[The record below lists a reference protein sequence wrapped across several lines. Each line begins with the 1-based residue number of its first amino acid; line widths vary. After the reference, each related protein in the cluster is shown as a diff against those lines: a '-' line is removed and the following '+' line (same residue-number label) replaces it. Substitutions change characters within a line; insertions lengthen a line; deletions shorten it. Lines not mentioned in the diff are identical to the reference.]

1 MEPHI
6 LFSMWATIFFIIVI
20 IGIAMF
26 FWQKNKQ
33 KNEQEVRRSIFKE
46 LTLEN
51 VGPGGV
57 IHLMNVG
64 PEMEEYD
71 VTILSKSIY
80 REGESN
86 RNVSQSGMTTLAANH
101 EWYELEGDNG
111 RQKVWISIEE
121 DDGLDVTLAL
131 RTLKLRDLP
140 INRSDLDRMD
150 ETAEGEFEF
159 EGQTFYYEYSNE
171 ASFFSNGNTS
181 RENESFFYYWEF
193 ENKKGDQ
200 FITIEEWENG
210 KYDITLSIPIKSSQ
224 VKVYSLGGE
233 TA

>member
-1 MEPHI
+1 
-6 LFSMWATIFFIIVI
+6 MWSLIFFIIVI
-20 IGIAMF
+20 IGVGVF
-26 FWQKNKQ
+26 FWQKNKR
-33 KNEQEVRRSIFKE
+33 KKEAEVQPNTPKE

-51 VGPGGV
+51 VEPGGV

-64 PEMEEYD
+64 PDMEEYD

-80 REGESN
+80 REGES
-86 RNVSQSGMTTLAANH
+86 T

-111 RQKVWISIEE
+111 KQKVWISIEE

-140 INRSDLDRMD
+140 INRSDLDIMD
-150 ETAEGEFEF
+150 ESAEGEFEF
-159 EGQTFYYEYSNE
+159 EGQTFYFEYSNE

-181 RENESFFYYWEF
+181 RDNESFFYYWEF
-193 ENKKGDQ
+193 ENENEDQ

-210 KYDITLSIPIKSSQ
+210 KFEITLAVPLKSSQ
-224 VKVYSLGGE
+224 IKIYSLGDGN
-233 TA
+233 AAY

>member
-1 MEPHI
+1 
-6 LFSMWATIFFIIVI
+6 MWATIFFIIII

-33 KNEQEVRRSIFKE
+33 KKE
-46 LTLEN
+46 EEAKRNVLEERTLEN

-71 VTILSKSIY
+71 VTILAKSVY

-86 RNVSQSGMTTLAANH
+86 RAANR
-101 EWYELEGDNG
+101 EWHELEGDNG

-150 ETAEGEFEF
+150 EAAEGEFEF
-159 EGQTFYYEYSNE
+159 EGQTFYFEYSNE
-171 ASFFSNGNTS
+171 ASFFSNGDTS
-181 RENESFFYYWEF
+181 PQNESFFYYWEF
-193 ENKKGDQ
+193 ENEKEDQ

-210 KYDITLSIPIKSSQ
+210 KFEITLSVPLKSSQ
-224 VKVYSLGGE
+224 IKVYSLRGSS
-233 TA
+233 T

>member
-1 MEPHI
+1 
-6 LFSMWATIFFIIVI
+6 MWATIFFIIVI

-33 KNEQEVRRSIFKE
+33 KKEQEAKLNTPKE

-64 PEMEEYD
+64 PNMEEYD

-80 REGESN
+80 REGESD
-86 RNVSQSGMTTLAANH
+86 

-111 RQKVWISIEE
+111 KQKVWISIEE

-131 RTLKLRDLP
+131 RTLKLREIP

-150 ETAEGEFEF
+150 EAAEGEFEF
-159 EGQTFYYEYSNE
+159 EDQTFYFEYSNE
-171 ASFFSNGNTS
+171 ASFFSDGNTS
-181 RENESFFYYWEF
+181 AENESFFYYWEF
-193 ENKKGDQ
+193 ENEKEDQ

-210 KYDITLSIPIKSSQ
+210 KFEITLSVPLKSSQ
-224 VKVYSLGGE
+224 VKVYSLGGA
-233 TA
+233 TV

>member
-1 MEPHI
+1 
-6 LFSMWATIFFIIVI
+6 MWSLIFFIIVI
-20 IGIAMF
+20 IGIGVF

-33 KNEQEVRRSIFKE
+33 KKEAEAKDDAPKE

-64 PEMEEYD
+64 PNMEEYD

-86 RNVSQSGMTTLAANH
+86 

-111 RQKVWISIEE
+111 KQKVWISIEE

-131 RTLKLRDLP
+131 RTLKLRELP
-140 INRSDLDRMD
+140 INRSDLDVMD
-150 ETAEGEFEF
+150 ESAEGEFEF
-159 EGQTFYYEYSNE
+159 EGQTFYFEYSNE
-171 ASFFSNGNTS
+171 ASFFSNGDTS
-181 RENESFFYYWEF
+181 RDNESFFYYWEF
-193 ENKKGDQ
+193 ENENEDQ

-210 KYDITLSIPIKSSQ
+210 KFEITLAVPLKSSQ
-224 VKVYSLGGE
+224 IKVYSLGDGS
-233 TA
+233 AAAY

>member
-1 MEPHI
+1 
-6 LFSMWATIFFIIVI
+6 MWTTIFFIIII

-33 KNEQEVRRSIFKE
+33 KNEQEAKRSTFKE

-51 VGPGGV
+51 VGQGGV

-71 VTILSKSIY
+71 VTILSKGIY
-80 REGESN
+80 REGES
-86 RNVSQSGMTTLAANH
+86 H
-101 EWYELEGDNG
+101 EWHELEGDNG

-131 RTLKLRDLP
+131 RTLKLRDLS
-140 INRSDLDRMD
+140 INRSDLDRMN

-171 ASFFSNGNTS
+171 ASFFSNGDTS

-193 ENKKGDQ
+193 ENEKGDQ

-210 KYDITLSIPIKSSQ
+210 KYEITLSIPLKSSQ

-233 TA
+233 SV

>member
-1 MEPHI
+1 MNPEPYM
-6 LFSMWATIFFIIVI
+6 FSLMWAIIFFTIVI
-20 IGIAMF
+20 IGIGMF

-33 KNEQEVRRSIFKE
+33 KKEQEAKLNTPKE

-64 PEMEEYD
+64 PNMEEYD

-86 RNVSQSGMTTLAANH
+86 
-101 EWYELEGDNG
+101 EWHELEGDNG
-111 RQKVWISIEE
+111 KQKVWISIEE

-131 RTLKLRDLP
+131 RALKLRELP

-150 ETAEGEFEF
+150 EAAEGEFEF
-159 EGQTFYYEYSNE
+159 EGETFYFEYSNE
-171 ASFFSNGNTS
+171 ASFFSDGNTS
-181 RENESFFYYWEF
+181 AENESFFYYWEF
-193 ENKKGDQ
+193 ENEKEDQ

-210 KYDITLSIPIKSSQ
+210 KFEITLSVPLKSSQ
-224 VKVYSLGGE
+224 VKVYSLGG
-233 TA
+233 TAV

>member
-1 MEPHI
+1 MNPEPYM
-6 LFSMWATIFFIIVI
+6 FSLMWAIIFFTIVI
-20 IGIAMF
+20 IGIGMF

-33 KNEQEVRRSIFKE
+33 KKEQEAKLNTPKE

-64 PEMEEYD
+64 PNMEEYD

-86 RNVSQSGMTTLAANH
+86 
-101 EWYELEGDNG
+101 EWHELEGDNG
-111 RQKVWISIEE
+111 KQKVWISIEE

-131 RTLKLRDLP
+131 RALKLRELP

-150 ETAEGEFEF
+150 EAAEGEFEF
-159 EGQTFYYEYSNE
+159 EGETFYFEYSNE
-171 ASFFSNGNTS
+171 ASFFSDSNTS
-181 RENESFFYYWEF
+181 AENESFFYYWEF
-193 ENKKGDQ
+193 ENEKEDQ

-210 KYDITLSIPIKSSQ
+210 KFEITLSVPLKSSQ
-224 VKVYSLGGE
+224 VKVYSLGG
-233 TA
+233 TAV

>member
-1 MEPHI
+1 
-6 LFSMWATIFFIIVI
+6 
-20 IGIAMF
+20 MF
-26 FWQKNKQ
+26 FWQRNKQ
-33 KNEQEVRRSIFKE
+33 KNEQEAKRSSFKE

-51 VGPGGV
+51 VGSGGV

-64 PEMEEYD
+64 PNMEEYD
-71 VTILSKSIY
+71 VTILSKGVY
-80 REGESN
+80 REGES
-86 RNVSQSGMTTLAANH
+86 S

-111 RQKVWISIEE
+111 KQKVWISIEE

-150 ETAEGEFEF
+150 ETADGEFEF

-171 ASFFSNGNTS
+171 ASFFSNGDAS

-210 KYDITLSIPIKSSQ
+210 KYEITLSVPLKSSQ
-224 VKVYSLGGE
+224 VKVYSLGE
-233 TA
+233 E